1 MAKWFP
7 EPSTRDD
14 TYARSC
20 EETLY
25 WLKRSTLP
33 LAVDYRDFLNR
44 NLSMLP
50 KSCREGIY
58 NHLRNERHYQ
68 DGFFELIVGRT
79 LQEMGASIECEP
91 ATISGVLGFAE
102 VGVLRCADPILWQH
116 PRFGGRLPQPLNDLE
131 ITRMP
136 GTEP

>member
-91 ATISGVLGFAE
+91 ATISVSTTSS
-102 VGVLRCADPILWQH
+102 CS
-116 PRFGGRLPQPLNDLE
+116 PRSSPSSRTATE
-131 ITRMP
+131 ITSP
-136 GTEP
+136 